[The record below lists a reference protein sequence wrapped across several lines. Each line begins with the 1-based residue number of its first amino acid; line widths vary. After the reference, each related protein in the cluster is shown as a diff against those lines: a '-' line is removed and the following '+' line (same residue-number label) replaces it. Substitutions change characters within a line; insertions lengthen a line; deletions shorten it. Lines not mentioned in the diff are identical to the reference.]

1 MHYLNETLLQT
12 IARVLFLHE
21 ELMKLPSFPRKA
33 LESDLSLN
41 SNGSLEPLF
50 FFFLFST
57 VGIGGFR
64 LYSQAQL
71 GEIGASHVR
80 GHGG

>member
-1 MHYLNETLLQT
+1 MQERMHYLNETLLQT

-41 SNGSLEPLF
+41 SNGSMGRVSDDADSSFIHSF
-50 FFFLFST
+50 FHFFC
-57 VGIGGFR
+57 
-64 LYSQAQL
+64 
-71 GEIGASHVR
+71 
-80 GHGG
+80 